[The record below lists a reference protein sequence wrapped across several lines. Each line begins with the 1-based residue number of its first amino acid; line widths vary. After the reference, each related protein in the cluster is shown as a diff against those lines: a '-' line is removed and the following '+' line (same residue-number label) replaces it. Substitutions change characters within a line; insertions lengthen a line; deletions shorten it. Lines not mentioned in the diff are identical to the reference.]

1 MSGTKEMRSVEMS
14 RDTQEWNVVI
24 TLGLKGPSV
33 SWSQASASTE
43 EEGAAGK
50 RPSLHKQGK
59 KCPGLSPSIL

>member
-1 MSGTKEMRSVEMS
+1 MS

-24 TLGLKGPSV
+24 TLGLKGQSV